1 MNLSSLSKLQH
12 LNLLAI
18 IVFAIAL
25 IFELATIGF
34 DWIRLLN
41 LINFAI
47 AWAIFI
53 HIRKV
58 QSTIKKVA
66 DVMKEI
72 EQGHMDSRIISI
84 DEGGELKSLCWN
96 TNNMIDQLQVY
107 MNDTYSV
114 IEALSKDRFHRKV
127 QISGLKGSFKR
138 SAEYINQNVEKMKD
152 HHNSLKLF
160 DLDGKL
166 AEISRSTGGLDVIQQ
181 DLLYTLDN
189 LSNIAKLSQ
198 NTATQ
203 STETVGSLGE
213 VTNNL
218 FQLIELV
225 QNSNDT
231 INVLSTKANDINS
244 VINLIKDI
252 ADQTNLLALNA
263 AIEAARAGEHGRGF
277 AVVADEVR
285 KLAEKTQK
293 ATNEISIAIQTLQQE
308 TTEIQ
313 DSSDNMNTIATK
325 STSLIQSFTDSI
337 SDFNTNALQT
347 AKVVGSIEMIA
358 YITLAKIDHML
369 FKGNAY
375 NAVYTRKMDGNVV
388 DHHNC
393 RFGKWYDTGQGKIL
407 FSHFP
412 SYSTVLEPHK
422 KIHAHIHEIDEM
434 IESEKAILDNKTT
447 IIDRFQKVES
457 ASQELFTIMDTMLK
471 EAQGTMKQP

>member
-12 LNLLAI
+12 LNLLSI

-25 IFELATIGF
+25 IFELVTIGF
-34 DWIRLLN
+34 DWIRILN

-66 DVMKEI
+66 EVMKEI
-72 EQGHMDSRIISI
+72 EQGHMDSRITSI
-84 DEGGELKSLCWN
+84 TEGGELKSLCWN

-138 SAEYINQNVEKMKD
+138 SADYINQNVEKMKE

-181 DLLYTLDN
+181 DLVYTLDK

-198 NTATQ
+198 NTAAQ
-203 STETVGSLGE
+203 STETVGAISV
-213 VTNNL
+213 VTDNL
-218 FQLIELV
+218 YQLVKLV
-225 QNSNDT
+225 QNSNET
-231 INVLSTKANDINS
+231 INVLSNKANDINS

-293 ATNEISIAIQTLQQE
+293 ATNEISIAIQTFQQE

-313 DSSDNMNTIATK
+313 ESSDVMNTIATK
-325 STSLIQSFTDSI
+325 STSMIQSFTDSI
-337 SDFNTNALQT
+337 SNFNTNALQT
-347 AKVVGSIEMIA
+347 AKVVGSIEMTA
-358 YITLAKIDHML
+358 YITLAKIDHIL

-375 NAVYTRKMDGNVV
+375 NAVYTRKKAGNIV

-393 RFGKWYDTGQGKIL
+393 RFGQWYDNGQGKQL
-407 FSHFP
+407 LSHFP
-412 SYSTVLEPHK
+412 SYSTILEPHRQV
-422 KIHAHIHEIDEM
+422 HTYVHQIDQM
-434 IESEKAILDNKTT
+434 IEGEHALLENKAI
-447 IIDRFQKVES
+447 IIDHFQKVEH
-457 ASQELFTIMDTMLK
+457 ASQELFGIMDTMLK
-471 EAQGTMKQP
+471 EAQETMQ

>member
-12 LNLLAI
+12 LNLLSI
-18 IVFAIAL
+18 IVFAVAL
-25 IFELATIGF
+25 IFELVTIGF
-34 DWIRLLN
+34 DWIRVLN

-66 DVMKEI
+66 EVMKEI
-72 EQGHMDSRIISI
+72 EQGHMDSRITSI

-114 IEALSKDRFHRKV
+114 IDALSKDRFHRKV

-138 SAEYINQNVEKMKD
+138 NAEYINQNVEKMQE
-152 HHNSLKLF
+152 HNNSLKLF

-181 DLLYTLDN
+181 DLLHTLDN
-189 LSNIAKLSQ
+189 LSNIATLSQ
-198 NTATQ
+198 STAAQ
-203 STETVGSLGE
+203 STETVSSLSV
-213 VTNNL
+213 VTDNL
-218 FQLIELV
+218 YQLIELV

-231 INVLSTKANDINS
+231 INVLSNKANDINS

-285 KLAEKTQK
+285 KLAEKTQR
-293 ATNEISIAIQTLQQE
+293 ATSEISIAIQTFQQE

-313 DSSDNMNTIATK
+313 DSSDVMNTIATK
-325 STSLIQSFTDSI
+325 STSMIQSFTESI
-337 SDFNTNALQT
+337 SDFNANALQT
-347 AKVVGSIEMIA
+347 AKVVGSIEMTA
-358 YITLAKIDHML
+358 YITLAKIDHIL

-375 NAVYTRKMDGNVV
+375 NAVYTRKKAGEVV

-393 RFGKWYDTGQGKIL
+393 RFGKWYDTGQGKTL
-407 FSHFP
+407 FSNFP
-412 SYSTVLEPHK
+412 SYNSVLEPHK
-422 KIHAHIHEIDEM
+422 KVHAHIHLINDMIDNET
-434 IESEKAILDNKTT
+434 ALLDNKTS
-447 IIDRFQKVES
+447 IIENFENVET

-471 EAQGTMKQP
+471 EAQESMK

>member
-1 MNLSSLSKLQH
+1 MNSSSLSKLQH
-12 LNLLAI
+12 LNLLSI
-18 IVFAIAL
+18 IVFAVAL
-25 IFELATIGF
+25 IFELVTIGF
-34 DWIRLLN
+34 DWIRVLN

-66 DVMKEI
+66 DVMNEI

-84 DEGGELKSLCWN
+84 TEGGELKSLCWN

-138 SAEYINQNVEKMKD
+138 SAEYINQNVEKMKE
-152 HHNSLKLF
+152 HNNSLKLF

-181 DLLYTLDN
+181 DLLHTLDN
-189 LSNIAKLSQ
+189 LSNIATLSQ
-198 NTATQ
+198 STAAQ
-203 STETVGSLGE
+203 STQTVSSLSV
-213 VTNNL
+213 VTDNL
-218 FQLIELV
+218 YQLIELV

-231 INVLSTKANDINS
+231 INVLSNKANDINS

-293 ATNEISIAIQTLQQE
+293 ATNEISIAIQTFQQE

-313 DSSDNMNTIATK
+313 DSSGVMNTIATK
-325 STSLIQSFTDSI
+325 STSMIQSFTSSI
-337 SDFNTNALQT
+337 SDFNANALQT
-347 AKVVGSIEMIA
+347 AKVVGSIEMTA
-358 YITLAKIDHML
+358 YITLAKIDHIL

-375 NAVYTRKMDGNVV
+375 NAIYTRKKAGQVV

-393 RFGKWYDTGQGKIL
+393 RFGKWYDTGQGKTL

-412 SYSTVLEPHK
+412 SYNSILEPHRK
-422 KIHAHIHEIDEM
+422 VHTYIHDIDQLIDNETAL
-434 IESEKAILDNKTT
+434 IENKNT
-447 IIDRFQKVES
+447 IIENFENVEN
-457 ASQELFTIMDTMLK
+457 ASQELFIIMDTMLK
-471 EAQGTMKQP
+471 EAQETMK